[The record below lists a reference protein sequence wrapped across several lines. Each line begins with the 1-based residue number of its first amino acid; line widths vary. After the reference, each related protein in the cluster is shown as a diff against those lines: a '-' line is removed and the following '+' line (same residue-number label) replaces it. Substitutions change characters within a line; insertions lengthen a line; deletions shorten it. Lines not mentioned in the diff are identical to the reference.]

1 MSVFVSGANG
11 FIAQHIVDLLL
22 KEDYKVIGSARSQEK
37 AENLTEAFG
46 NNPKFSMEVVPDIS
60 KLDAFDHVFQKH
72 GKDIKIVLH
81 TASPFCFDITDSE
94 RDLLIPAVN
103 GVKGILHSIK
113 KYAADSVERVV
124 LTSSY
129 AAVFDMAKENDKSL
143 TFNEESWNPAT
154 WESCQS
160 DPVNAYCGSKKFA
173 EKAAWEFLE
182 ENRDSVKFELTAVNP
197 VYVFGPQMFDKDVKK
212 HLNTSCEL
220 VNSLMHLS
228 PEGGGGSR
236 GVPHIVMVDAYKRYK
251 GGGGSDKIPEL
262 FGGYIDVRD
271 VAKAHLV
278 AFQKRETIGQRLIVS
293 EARFT
298 MQDVLDILNEDFP
311 VLKGNIPVGKPG
323 SGATHN
329 TLGATLDNKKSKK
342 LLGFKFRNLKETI
355 DDTASQILKFE
366 GRIGGGS
373 GSHHHHH
380 H

>member
-22 KEDYKVIGSARSQEK
+22 KDDYKVIGSARSQEK
-37 AENLTEAFG
+37 AENLMKAFG
-46 NNPKFSMEVVPDIS
+46 NNPNLSMEIVPEIS
-60 KLDAFDHVFQKH
+60 KLDAFDHVFQEH

-81 TASPFCFDITDSE
+81 TASPFCFDISDSE

-103 GVKGILHSIK
+103 GVKGILNSIK
-113 KYAADSVERVV
+113 KYAADTVERVV

-160 DPVNAYCGSKKFA
+160 DPINTYCGSKKFA
-173 EKAAWEFLE
+173 EKAGWKFLE
-182 ENRDSVKFELTAVNP
+182 ENKDVVKFELTAVNP
-197 VYVFGPQMFDKDVKK
+197 VYVFGPQMFDRDVKK

-228 PEGGGGSR
+228 PE
-236 GVPHIVMVDAYKRYK
+236 
-251 GGGGSDKIPEL
+251 DKIPEL

-278 AFQKRETIGQRLIVS
+278 AFQKSETIGQRLIVS
-293 EARFT
+293 EGRFT

-311 VLKGNIPVGKPG
+311 VLKGKIPVGKEG

-329 TLGATLDNKKSKK
+329 TLGATLDNKKSKE

-366 GRIGGGS
+366 GRI
-373 GSHHHHH
+373 
-380 H
+380 

>member
-160 DPVNAYCGSKKFA
+160 DPVSAYCGSKKFA

-228 PEGGGGSR
+228 PE
-236 GVPHIVMVDAYKRYK
+236 
-251 GGGGSDKIPEL
+251 DKIPEL

-366 GRIGGGS
+366 GRI
-373 GSHHHHH
+373 
-380 H
+380 